1 MMTLNPQAEMVYLR
15 SGNAYVDYTNR
26 VLHLIT
32 VDSEFNEV
40 INSVPF
46 DQVNSSIFFDLSEED
61 YNLLYAACW
70 DLPLGE
76 KSGL

>member
-26 VLHLIT
+26 VLHSVT
-32 VDSEFNEV
+32 VDSKFNQV

-46 DQVNSSIFFDLSEED
+46 EQVGSDMFFNLSEED
-61 YNLLYAACW
+61 YNILYAACW

-76 KSGL
+76 K